1 MISLKWTENITFHK
15 LKSSSG
21 WSASVAAADFNK
33 MFSKKRVTKN
43 KAKNTKTITTFQ
55 IQHSIRFSDS
65 FCIVFF
71 LSCFSLLL
79 CWLLSSL
86 KIESLFITLF
96 ALSLEDENYLHW
108 MMLNL
113 MLFWIRL
120 LMRYITLLKLL
131 IIAFDAFN
139 GFLTKIY
146 FIMRVSAIH
155 FSNLHSSFP

>member
-33 MFSKKRVTKN
+33 MCRKKKSNEEQSQEYKN
-43 KAKNTKTITTFQ
+43 HNNISNTTFYTLFGFVL
-55 IQHSIRFSDS
+55 H
-65 FCIVFF
+65 CFF

-79 CWLLSSL
+79 CWLLKSW

-96 ALSLEDENYLHW
+96 ALCLEDENYLHW

-113 MLFWIRL
+113 LLFCIRL

-146 FIMRVSAIH
+146 FIMRVLAIH